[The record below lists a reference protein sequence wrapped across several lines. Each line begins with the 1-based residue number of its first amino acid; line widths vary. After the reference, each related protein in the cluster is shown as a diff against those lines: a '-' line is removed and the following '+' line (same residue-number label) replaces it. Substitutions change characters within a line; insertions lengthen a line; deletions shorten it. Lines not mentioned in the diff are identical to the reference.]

1 MQFSPTPTTLPTKGV
16 LKATISLENIIFKT
30 ISFLLNLTLLFMKK
44 TRLSST
50 ADSLKTRI
58 WQLSLAGSSFMLFFL
73 LTSLQSVAQVTGTV
87 GGDDAS
93 ELPGVSVVVK
103 GTTIGTTTDVNGKY
117 SIEAPANSTLTFSFV
132 GYEAQEVQVGNQ
144 SVINVTL
151 STDAAALEEVVVVGY
166 GTVKKSQLTGA
177 ISTVKAKD
185 ITDLPIENTQQAL
198 QGRIAGVDV
207 MQAGSKPGTQPR
219 VVIRG
224 RRSFNASNDP
234 LYVLDGIPLAT
245 GTGDINPND
254 IASMEVLK
262 DASATAI
269 YGARGANGVVL
280 ITSKRGTKGKPV
292 VYYDAYYGISKAH
305 DIIDLMDGDQFAATK
320 REAYRQADG
329 TIPDDASIF
338 TAVELES
345 IAMGRSTDYLDGML
359 QTGTKTNHQIGFAGG
374 NERSQFYM
382 SLNYYKDNGI
392 IPNQDYNRNVLRVN
406 LDHNIT
412 KNLRIGLSSFM
423 NYSVRNGESFNP
435 LGGALR
441 ENPLGKPYNDDGSL
455 NFLPTEDG
463 LRSNPF
469 SELVDGA
476 IVNQRRSNRI
486 FAGLY
491 AEWNILKNLKYRV
504 NFGPDIRNDKYDN
517 FAGTYTNAVRLGP
530 PRASNANSDVFN
542 YTVENILSYD
552 KELFGNHTL
561 NLTGVQSLQKDR
573 FESNSINVEGIPSEN
588 QQYNSLGTAATIL
601 GVDSRLEEWALLSY
615 MARLN
620 YGINDKYLFT
630 ATMRADGSS
639 RFGDNT
645 KWGYFP
651 GAAFAWNMSEE
662 SFIKNVPA
670 IDLMK
675 LRLSYG
681 SIGNQAIDPYQTKG
695 LLEQTGYNYGSSAAF
710 GYAPSTIG
718 NPDLKWETSTSFNA
732 GLDFSLYSGRIYGS
746 LEYYVTNT
754 SDLLLLRNLPTS
766 TGFSDV
772 FTNVGRTRNS
782 GFEGTI
788 STVNVSKDN
797 GFKWST
803 DFTFFTNKEQ
813 VVELAQGKVDDIG
826 NQWFIGQPLSVIFDY
841 EQQGI
846 WQLDEADLAASY
858 GGVPGE
864 IRVVDQNNDGAITA
878 DDRVIQGSGVPKFSG
893 GITNRIKYK
902 NLDFSFFVYA
912 RLGQTIRSNYHTSNN
927 SLFGRYNNIDVDY
940 WTPTNPVN
948 TFPKPNQ
955 NQEFP
960 KWNSSLNIF
969 DGSFVK
975 VRNINLGYNFAEKA
989 AQKLGMQSLRVY
1001 TSIQQPFIFSSY
1013 ISKYSGTDPETDFD
1027 ANIDGGGTPSTW
1039 SATFGLN
1046 VKF

>member
-1 MQFSPTPTTLPTKGV
+1 
-16 LKATISLENIIFKT
+16 
-30 ISFLLNLTLLFMKK
+30 MKR
-44 TRLSST
+44 TRLSNT

-117 SIEAPANSTLTFSFV
+117 SIAAPANSTLTFSFV
-132 GYEAQEVQVGNQ
+132 GYVSQEVVVGNQ

-151 STDAAALEEVVVVGY
+151 NTDAAALEEVVVVGY

-185 ITDLPIENTQQAL
+185 ITDLPLENTQQAL

-224 RRSFNASNDP
+224 RRSFSAGNDP
-234 LYVLDGIPLAT
+234 LYVLDGIPLST

-269 YGARGANGVVL
+269 YGARGANGVIL

-292 VYYDAYYGISKAH
+292 VYYDAYYGVSKAH
-305 DIIDLMDGDQFAATK
+305 DIIDLMDGEQFAATK

-338 TAVELES
+338 TTVELES
-345 IAMGRSTDYLDGML
+345 IALGRSTDYVSGLL
-359 QTGTKTNHQIGFAGG
+359 QTGTKMNHQIGFAGG
-374 NERSQFYM
+374 NDRSQFYM

-392 IPNQDYNRNVLRVN
+392 IPNQSYNRNVLRVN

-412 KNLRIGLSSFM
+412 KNLRIGLSGFM
-423 NYSVRNGESFNP
+423 NYSVREGESFNP
-435 LGGALR
+435 LGGAFR
-441 ENPLGKPYNDDGSL
+441 ENPLGQPYNEDGSL

-469 SELVDGA
+469 SEIVDGA
-476 IVNQRRSNRI
+476 IVNQRKSNRL

-491 AEWNILKNLKYRV
+491 AEWNILKDLKYRF

-517 FAGTYTNAVRLGP
+517 FAGTFTNAVRLGP
-530 PRASNANSDVFN
+530 PRASIENQDIFN
-542 YTVENILSYD
+542 YTIENILSYD
-552 KELFGNHTL
+552 KKLFGNQNM
-561 NLTGVQSLQKDR
+561 NLTAVQSYQTDNFQR
-573 FESNSINVEGIPSEN
+573 NGVAVSGIPSEN
-588 QQYNSLGTAATIL
+588 QQYNSLGTASIIDNVYST
-601 GVDSRLEEWALLSY
+601 LEEWTILSY
-615 MARLN
+615 MGRLN
-620 YGINDKYLFT
+620 YGINDKYLLT
-630 ATMRADGSS
+630 ASLRADGSS
-639 RFGDNT
+639 RFGANT

-651 GAAFAWNMSEE
+651 AVAVAWNMSEE
-662 SFIKNVPA
+662 SFIKSA
-670 IDLMK
+670 RSIDLMK

-681 SIGNQAIDPYQTKG
+681 SIGNQGIRPYQTQG
-695 LLEQTGYNYGSSAAF
+695 LLTQTAYNFGNSAAF
-710 GYAPSTIG
+710 GYAPGTIG
-718 NPDLKWETSTSFNA
+718 NPDLKWETSTTLNL

-746 LEYYVTNT
+746 LEYYNTNT
-754 SDLLLLRNLPTS
+754 SDLLLSRNLPTS
-766 TGFSDV
+766 TGFSLV
-772 FTNVGRTRNS
+772 TTNVGKTRNS

-788 STVNVSKDN
+788 STVNVTKSN
-797 GFKWST
+797 SFKWST

-813 VVELAQGKVDDIG
+813 IVELANGKVDDVG
-826 NQWFIGQPLSVIFDY
+826 NGWFIGEPLSVIFDY

-846 WQLDEADLAASY
+846 WQTDEADLAASY

-864 IRVVDQNNDGAITA
+864 IRVVDQNNDGVINA
-878 DDRVIQGSGVPKFSG
+878 DDRVKQGSGVPKFSG
-893 GITNRIKYK
+893 GITNRISFK
-902 NLDFSFFVYA
+902 NFDFSAFVYA

-960 KWNSSLNIF
+960 KWGSSLNIF

-975 VRNINLGYNFAEKA
+975 IRNINLGYNFAEA
-989 AQKLGMQSLRVY
+989 AAKKLGMQSLRIYSSV
-1001 TSIQQPFIFSSY
+1001 QQPFIFSSF
-1013 ISKYSGTDPETDFD
+1013 ISKYSGSDPETDID
-1027 ANIDGGGTPSTW
+1027 ASLDGNVTPATW
-1039 SATFGLN
+1039 SATLGIN

>member
-1 MQFSPTPTTLPTKGV
+1 
-16 LKATISLENIIFKT
+16 
-30 ISFLLNLTLLFMKK
+30 MKK
-44 TRLSST
+44 IRLSST
-50 ADSLKTRI
+50 AGSFKTRV
-58 WQLSLAGSSFMLFFL
+58 WQFTLASSSVVLLFL
-73 LTSLQSVAQVTGTV
+73 LASLQSVAQVTGTV
-87 GGDDAS
+87 GGDDTP

-103 GTTIGTTTDVNGKY
+103 GTTIGTTTDINGKY
-117 SIEAPANSTLTFSFV
+117 SIAAPSNSTLTFSFV
-132 GYEAQEVQVGNQ
+132 GYLPQEVVVGNQ

-151 STDAAALEEVVVVGY
+151 NTDAAALEEVVVVGY
-166 GTVKKSQLTGA
+166 GTVRKSQLTGA

-207 MQAGSKPGTQPR
+207 MQAGSKPGTEPR

-224 RRSFNASNDP
+224 RRSFGASNDP

-292 VYYDAYYGISKAH
+292 VYYDAYFGVSKAH
-305 DIIDLMDGDQFAATK
+305 DIIDLMDGDQFANTK

-329 TIPDDASIF
+329 TIPNDDLIF

-345 IAMGRSTDYLDGML
+345 IALGRSTDYLDDML
-359 QTGTKTNHQIGFAGG
+359 QTGTKMNHQIGFAGG
-374 NERSQFYM
+374 NDRSQFYM

-406 LDHNIT
+406 LDHQVT
-412 KNLRIGLSSFM
+412 KNIKIGLSSFM
-423 NYSVRNGESFNP
+423 NYSIRNGENFNP
-435 LGGALR
+435 LGGAYR
-441 ENPLGKPYNDDGSL
+441 ENPLGQPYNEDGTL

-476 IVNQRRSNRI
+476 VVNQRKSNRI
-486 FAGLY
+486 FAGIY
-491 AEWNILKNLKYRV
+491 AEWDILKNLKYRF

-517 FAGTYTNAVRLGP
+517 FLGTFTNAVRLGP
-530 PRASNANSDVFN
+530 PRASTLNTDVFN

-552 KELFGNHTL
+552 KELLGNHKL
-561 NLTGVQSLQKDR
+561 NITGVQSLQRDHTE
-573 FESNSINVEGIPSEN
+573 FNSVSVEGIPSET
-588 QQYNSLGTAATIL
+588 QQYNSVGTATTIL
-601 GVDSRLEEWALLSY
+601 GVESGLSEWTILSY
-615 MARLN
+615 MARVN
-620 YGINDKYLFT
+620 YGINDKYLLT
-630 ATMRADGSS
+630 ASMRADGAS
-639 RFGDNT
+639 RFGANT

-651 GAAFAWNMSEE
+651 AVAVAWNMSEE
-662 SFIKNVPA
+662 SFIKNIPA

-675 LRLSYG
+675 FRVSYG
-681 SIGNQAIDPYQTKG
+681 SIGNQGIDPYQTQG
-695 LLEQTGYNYGSSAAF
+695 LLTQTAYNFGNNAAF
-710 GYAPSTIG
+710 GYAPGTIG
-718 NPDLKWETSTSFNA
+718 NPDLKWETSTTANV
-732 GLDFSLYSGRIYGS
+732 GLDFSLFSGRVYGS
-746 LEYYVTNT
+746 LEYYNTNT
-754 SDLLLLRNLPTS
+754 SDLLLSRNLPTS
-766 TGFSDV
+766 TGFSLV
-772 FTNVGRTRNS
+772 TTNVGKTRNS

-788 STVNVSKDN
+788 STVNVSKSN
-797 GFKWST
+797 SFKWST
-803 DFTFFTNKEQ
+803 DFTFFTNKEEI
-813 VVELAQGKVDDIG
+813 VELANGKVDDVG
-826 NQWFIGQPLSVIFDY
+826 NGWFIGQPLSVIYDY

-846 WQLDEADLAASY
+846 WQTNEADLAASY

-864 IRVVDQNNDGAITA
+864 VRIVDQNNDGAINS

-893 GITNRIKYK
+893 GITNRLKYK
-902 NLDFSFFVYA
+902 NWDFSAFVYA
-912 RLGQTIRSNYHTSNN
+912 RLGQTIRSSFHTSYNT
-927 SLFGRYNNIDVDY
+927 LFGRYNNIDVDY

-955 NQEFP
+955 NQESP

-975 VRNINLGYNFAEKA
+975 VRNINLGYNFAEA
-989 AQKLGMQSLRVY
+989 AAKKLGMQSLRLY
-1001 TSIQQPFIFSSY
+1001 TSIQQPFIFSSF
-1013 ISKYSGTDPETDFD
+1013 ISKYSGSDPETDFD
-1027 ANIDGGGTPSTW
+1027 ASLSGNVTPSTW